1 MSLTDD
7 LAAFSRVAELASFTQ
22 AAQDLGLPKASVS
35 AAVQR
40 LEAALGTRLLQRT
53 TRRVQLTD
61 DGRTCYERGQDLLAD
76 LEDLQALFRGDGAAL
91 RGRLR
96 VDMPMGTGRSL
107 VIPRLPEFL
116 AAHPG
121 LELELSTTDRRVDLL
136 REGFDCVLRVGT
148 LVDSSLVARPLGALR
163 MVNCASPDYLRR
175 HGTPLTPDDLAQHRL
190 VHYVPVLGGRSP
202 GFEIAEGAGAGATVR
217 FVPMAGPVTVNNSE
231 AYLAACL
238 AGLGIVQIPE
248 SGARAALADGRLVEV
263 LPDHRAA
270 PMPVSLLV
278 AHRRHLPRRVQAF
291 MQWLTTLVTEELG
304 SRDAGA

>member
-22 AAQDLGLPKASVS
+22 AAQGLGLPKASVS

-61 DGRTCYERGQDLLAD
+61 DGRTCYERAQDLLAD
-76 LEDLQALFRGDGAAL
+76 LEDLQTLFRSDGAAL

-96 VDMPMGTGRSL
+96 VDMPMGTGRQL

-116 AAHPG
+116 DAHPG
-121 LELELSTTDRRVDLL
+121 LEIEISTTDRRVDLV

-148 LVDSSLVARPLGALR
+148 LADSSLVARPLGALR

-175 HGTPLTPDDLAQHRL
+175 HGTPHTQDDLARHRL
-190 VHYVPVLGGRSP
+190 VHYVPTLGARSP
-202 GFEIAEGAGAGATVR
+202 GFEVAEGDGASAAVR
-217 FVPMAGPVTVNNSE
+217 FVPMAGAVTVNNSE
-231 AYLAACL
+231 AYLSACL
-238 AGLGIVQIPE
+238 AGLGLVQLPV
-248 SGARAALADGRLVEV
+248 SGARAPLADGRLVEV
-263 LPDHRAA
+263 LPGFRAA
-270 PMPVSLLV
+270 PMPVSLVV
-278 AHRRHLPRRVQAF
+278 AHRRHLPRRVQVF
-291 MQWLTTLVTEELG
+291 MQWLTTLVTEDLG
-304 SRDAGA
+304 SRGALA